1 MIQIAIIGLG
11 EIGTS
16 LGLALKYQKDEI
28 YRVGMD
34 VHKYATDN
42 ASEKGAVDRVSRNL
56 LDAVKE
62 ADIVFLAIPAHE
74 VEDTLELIGHEL
86 KKDAAVLDTC
96 PTKSAAINWAKKSMS
111 QPDHFLGIYPSINPA
126 YLSEPSNEFHSAHE
140 DLFQSGTLYLA
151 PSTDTEPAVVKLASD
166 LGTLIGA
173 HSAFIDP
180 AELDGLLAAAYDL
193 PLLLS
198 NALMSTLL
206 NQNSWEDCRKLAVK
220 EFVQETDFCAFPY
233 TGKEFTEILSEN
245 RENTLRILNDFIVN
259 LKTYRDAIQNRDRAA
274 LSSLYEKAEKGRE
287 KWLKDYE
294 EGAWRKEKDQK
305 LNVPTAGEMMGQMF
319 LGGLGRKKKE

>member
-1 MIQIAIIGLG
+1 M
-11 EIGTS
+11 
-16 LGLALKYQKDEI
+16 
-28 YRVGMD
+28 
-34 VHKYATDN
+34 
-42 ASEKGAVDRVSRNL
+42 
-56 LDAVKE
+56 
-62 ADIVFLAIPAHE
+62 
-74 VEDTLELIGHEL
+74 
-86 KKDAAVLDTC
+86 
-96 PTKSAAINWAKKSMS
+96 
-111 QPDHFLGIYPSINPA
+111 
-126 YLSEPSNEFHSAHE
+126 
-140 DLFQSGTLYLA
+140 A